1 MADDNGS
8 LRLLIVNADDFGY
21 CEQRNRG
28 IVTSFQDGIVSSASL
43 LVNAESA
50 LEAIQLS
57 KKCGIPLGIHLN
69 LTEGRPMETHC
80 KSLTSEEGF
89 LRGKFGFREA
99 LKNREVDLDEVNFK
113 LNRDYRVSRDANLW
127 RPKIGRFFT
136 SPPEFQRPPRKT
148 DPAPNGND
156 LKHYMTSYM
165 MYILSKFECWK

>member
-28 IVTSFQDGIVSSASL
+28 IVKSFQDGIVSSASL

-69 LTEGRPMETHC
+69 LTEGRPIKTHY
-80 KSLTSEEGF
+80 KSLTSEDGF

-99 LKNREVDLDEVNFK
+99 LKNGEIDLDEVNF
-113 LNRDYRVSRDANLW
+113 N
-127 RPKIGRFFT
+127 IIMF
-136 SPPEFQRPPRKT
+136 
-148 DPAPNGND
+148 
-156 LKHYMTSYM
+156 SY
-165 MYILSKFECWK
+165 F

>member
-28 IVTSFQDGIVSSASL
+28 IVKLFQDGIVSSASL

-69 LTEGRPMETHC
+69 LTEGRPIKTHY

-99 LKNREVDLDEVNFK
+99 LKNGEIDLDEVNFNIILLLFFLNQKSFLGDFFEYNIYHYIFK
-113 LNRDYRVSRDANLW
+113 LNRDYRVR
-127 RPKIGRFFT
+127 
-136 SPPEFQRPPRKT
+136 
-148 DPAPNGND
+148 
-156 LKHYMTSYM
+156 
-165 MYILSKFECWK
+165 

>member
-28 IVTSFQDGIVSSASL
+28 IVKSFQDGIVSSASL
-43 LVNAESA
+43 LVNSESA

-57 KKCGIPLGIHLN
+57 KKCGIHLGIHLN
-69 LTEGRPMETHC
+69 LTEGRPLKTHY

-99 LKNREVDLDEVNFK
+99 LKNGEIDLDEVNFNVIMLLLF
-113 LNRDYRVSRDANLW
+113 LNQKSLL
-127 RPKIGRFFT
+127 GHFF
-136 SPPEFQRPPRKT
+136 
-148 DPAPNGND
+148 
-156 LKHYMTSYM
+156 
-165 MYILSKFECWK
+165 

>member
-8 LRLLIVNADDFGY
+8 LRGIRLRFLIVNADDFGY

-28 IVTSFQDGIVSSASL
+28 IVKSFQDGIVSSASL

-57 KKCGIPLGIHLN
+57 KKCGIPLGLHLN
-69 LTEGRPMETHC
+69 LTEGRPMKTHY

-99 LKNREVDLDEVNFK
+99 LKNGEIDLDEVNFNIILLLLFLNQKSFLGDFFEYNIYHYIFK
-113 LNRDYRVSRDANLW
+113 LNRDYRVR
-127 RPKIGRFFT
+127 
-136 SPPEFQRPPRKT
+136 
-148 DPAPNGND
+148 
-156 LKHYMTSYM
+156 
-165 MYILSKFECWK
+165 

>member
-1 MADDNGS
+1 MMSLYGQFYDRVTSLWNFADQFFFPGCSLKFKMADDNGS

-28 IVTSFQDGIVSSASL
+28 IVKSFQDGIVSSASL

-69 LTEGRPMETHC
+69 LTEGRPIKSKTHY

-99 LKNREVDLDEVNFK
+99 LKNEEIDLDEVNF
-113 LNRDYRVSRDANLW
+113 NVIVCYEYITAMHIS
-127 RPKIGRFFT
+127 T
-136 SPPEFQRPPRKT
+136 S
-148 DPAPNGND
+148 
-156 LKHYMTSYM
+156 
-165 MYILSKFECWK
+165 

>member
-1 MADDNGS
+1 MMSLYGQFYDRVTSLWNFADQFFFPGCSLKFKMADDNGS

-28 IVTSFQDGIVSSASL
+28 IVKLFQDGIVSSASL

-69 LTEGRPMETHC
+69 LTEGRPIKTHY

-99 LKNREVDLDEVNFK
+99 VKNGEIDLDEVNFNIIMLLLF
-113 LNRDYRVSRDANLW
+113 LN
-127 RPKIGRFFT
+127 PKSFLGDFF
-136 SPPEFQRPPRKT
+136 
-148 DPAPNGND
+148 
-156 LKHYMTSYM
+156 
-165 MYILSKFECWK
+165 